1 MAQVRPAVAL
11 SAASSMCRLFDRFIL
26 DIDQVGCGYGS
37 VSMLRGPVWKHSHY
51 CRPSLLYSGLTPSVS
66 GRDVCRRFNSPMASP
81 DPPGRDDDNTDV
93 LLPDVSAADFAALD
107 LRVGT
112 ITDCALNPKA
122 RKPAYKL
129 EIDFGPKIGT
139 RTSSAQITHYY
150 GADDLVGRQ
159 VVAAVNL
166 GMRRIAGV
174 KSQALVL
181 GADGNG
187 DGTITLLAVE
197 RPVPNGTRIS

>member
-1 MAQVRPAVAL
+1 ML
-11 SAASSMCRLFDRFIL
+11 
-26 DIDQVGCGYGS
+26 
-37 VSMLRGPVWKHSHY
+37 VSFLPRGPVLRQSHY
-51 CRPSLLYSGLTPSVS
+51 CTQLIYFGLAPSAAT
-66 GRDVCRRFNSPMASP
+66 P
-81 DPPGRDDDNTDV
+81 DPPAQDGV
-93 LLPDVSAADFAALD
+93 PVMAAPDFAAVD
-107 LRVGT
+107 VRVGT
-112 ITDCALNPKA
+112 ITSCAPNTKA

-139 RTSSAQITHYY
+139 KTSSAQITHYY

-166 GMRRIAGV
+166 GVRRIAGV
-174 KSQALVL
+174 KSEVLVL

-187 DGTITLLAVE
+187 DGIITLLGVE